1 MKNLIR
7 FLTLTLFL
15 TSLQNIAISQNKNE
29 LKQKREKLEKDI
41 AYANSLLEKTSTNK
55 NHSLNYLSILETQ
68 IKNKE
73 RLIANLNL
81 EIEIANKNIIKIEL
95 KISNNTK
102 LIFDKQKQLE
112 NLKLEYAKMLYATYK
127 YRYIISLY
135 RKLYIRLQ
143 CSFA

>member
-55 NHSLNYLSILETQ
+55 NHSLNYLSI
-68 IKNKE
+68 
-73 RLIANLNL
+73 
-81 EIEIANKNIIKIEL
+81 
-95 KISNNTK
+95 
-102 LIFDKQKQLE
+102 
-112 NLKLEYAKMLYATYK
+112 
-127 YRYIISLY
+127 
-135 RKLYIRLQ
+135 
-143 CSFA
+143 

>member
-1 MKNLIR
+1 M
-7 FLTLTLFL
+7 
-15 TSLQNIAISQNKNE
+15 
-29 LKQKREKLEKDI
+29 
-41 AYANSLLEKTSTNK
+41 LEKTSTNK
-55 NHSLNYLSILETQ
+55 NQSLNYLSILETQ

-73 RLIANLNL
+73 RLIDNLNL

-127 YRYIISLY
+127 YRVRENNKAFVLSSSDINQAYKRLLYLKKHASY
-135 RKLYIRLQ
+135 RKNMQRRL
-143 CSFA
+143 SLVRRKLKKNNRP

>member
-1 MKNLIR
+1 MKSLIR
-7 FLTLTLFL
+7 VLTLTLFL
-15 TSLQNIAISQNKNE
+15 TSLQNNAISQNKDE

-55 NHSLNYLSILETQ
+55 NQSLNYLSILETQ

-112 NLKLEYAKMLYATYK
+112 NFKTRICKNVVCN
-127 YRYIISLY
+127 I
-135 RKLYIRLQ
+135 
-143 CSFA
+143 

>member
-1 MKNLIR
+1 M
-7 FLTLTLFL
+7 
-15 TSLQNIAISQNKNE
+15 TSLQNNAISQNKDE

-55 NHSLNYLSILETQ
+55 NQSLNYLSILETQ

-73 RLIANLNL
+73 RLIDNLNL

-112 NLKLEYAKMLYATYK
+112 K
-127 YRYIISLY
+127 I
-135 RKLYIRLQ
+135 
-143 CSFA
+143 